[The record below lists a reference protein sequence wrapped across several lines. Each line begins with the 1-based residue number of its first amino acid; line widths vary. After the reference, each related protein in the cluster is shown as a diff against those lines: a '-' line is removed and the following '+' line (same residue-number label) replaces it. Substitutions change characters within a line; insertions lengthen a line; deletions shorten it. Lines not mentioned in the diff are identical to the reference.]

1 MVLSS
6 EVASYRNEYAAD
18 NLLFATTSQMDTSIG
33 QIEELTKLLDPE
45 FEVDALLLEPHPFTL
60 SIIEGKGVC
69 VFVGVCENE
78 ARGEKV

>member
-1 MVLSS
+1 
-6 EVASYRNEYAAD
+6 VASYRNEYAAD

-78 ARGEKV
+78 AGGRESVRTCS